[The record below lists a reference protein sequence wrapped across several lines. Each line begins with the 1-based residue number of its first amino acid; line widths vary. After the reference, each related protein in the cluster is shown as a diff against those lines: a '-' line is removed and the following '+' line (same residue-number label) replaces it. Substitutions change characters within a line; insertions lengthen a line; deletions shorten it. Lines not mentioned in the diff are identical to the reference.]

1 MHYSCRKINCVEIV
15 KNHTRAKAFDIIS
28 MSARD
33 REKGTDMTTKYSFF
47 IGLNDKDSKV
57 QIVET
62 ITASNI
68 VNRVFID
75 NGVDGATITSGKGI
89 YKHANGEIVV
99 EETLIVQVY
108 EFEGIVDVRKICTEL
123 KSLLNQESIAVEKH
137 ETNSQLY

>member
-1 MHYSCRKINCVEIV
+1 
-15 KNHTRAKAFDIIS
+15 
-28 MSARD
+28 
-33 REKGTDMTTKYSFF
+33 MTTKYSFY

-62 ITASNI
+62 LTASNI

-75 NGVDGATITSGKGI
+75 NDVEGATITSGRGI
-89 YKHANGEIVV
+89 YKHENGEIVV

-108 EFEGIVDVRKICTEL
+108 EFGNAINVRQICKEL
-123 KSLLNQESIAVEKH
+123 KHLLNQESIAVERH